1 MTVHSL
7 LAWTTPCLR
16 RARADRGVRDHAPPP
31 MRPPRRVGTTP
42 LLLPALLLLL
52 AVGSC
57 ARGESEPRRRGARAS
72 RGAPASNQ
80 LTRDDKVAREL
91 PQNTNIIKGEED
103 GAVCA
108 CAGAPLPRP
117 YARLA

>member
-1 MTVHSL
+1 
-7 LAWTTPCLR
+7 
-16 RARADRGVRDHAPPP
+16 

-57 ARGESEPRRRGARAS
+57 ARGEPEPRRRGARAHA
-72 RGAPASNQ
+72 RRHGGGAHGAPASNQ

-117 YARLA
+117 YARRA

>member
-1 MTVHSL
+1 
-7 LAWTTPCLR
+7 
-16 RARADRGVRDHAPPP
+16 